1 MRFHTRLPLAAA
13 CLSLGVVGGIVATNR
28 LQGQPVKPIAQPVEL
43 TSYRDVVKKVVPA
56 VVSIQAKTTV
66 TARPNNRADDRA
78 DDRIPSPQLPPGV
91 PDEFRRFFEMV
102 PRDGG
107 RGFSNP
113 SPSPNLGMGSGVLI
127 SKDGVVLT
135 NYHVVEDA
143 ESVEVTLQDGR
154 TITSKDI
161 RRDSKSDLAVVK
173 LDGGDK
179 PFPFLTF
186 ADSDTA
192 EVGDRVLAAGA
203 PFGLTGS
210 VTHGILSAK
219 SRQNLR
225 LNQYEDF
232 VQTDAAINPGNSG
245 GPLVDMNGQI
255 VGINS
260 AIKTRSGGFQGVG
273 LAISSNL
280 ARDVADQLMDTGVVR
295 RGYLGVGIRALT
307 DELADRFG
315 VPVDGGVV
323 VTKVYD
329 GSPAEKAGLK
339 AGDVITKVGDQAITN
354 LNALPRLV
362 AKLPVDKPSD
372 FRYVRDGQPAVAT
385 IIIEEQPDQ
394 FGTRTAK
401 RTVPTPA
408 DPPAKAD
415 DDYGVSVSTLTPSV
429 ASRIGV
435 PRDTAGVVVESVD
448 RTGPAADA
456 GLTTRQVITKV
467 DKTAVTTADEFL
479 NALKAADPE
488 RGALLHVMR
497 PGGEVDFAV
506 LKVK

>member
-1 MRFHTRLPLAAA
+1 MRFRSRLPIAAV
-13 CLSLGVVGGIVATNR
+13 CLGLGVVGGIVATNR
-28 LQGQPVKPIAQPVEL
+28 LHGQPVKPPAERKDT
-43 TSYRDVVKKVVPA
+43 TSFRDVVKTVVPA
-56 VVSIQAKTTV
+56 VVSIKAKSTV
-66 TARPNNRADDRA
+66 AARADDRTDNRRPA
-78 DDRIPSPQLPPGV
+78 PPLPPGV

-102 PRDGG
+102 PRDGTG
-107 RGFSNP
+107 RGFSDP
-113 SPSPNLGMGSGVLI
+113 SPSPDLGMGSGVLI

-143 ESVEVTLQDGR
+143 ESVEVTLDDGR
-154 TITSKDI
+154 TFTSKDI
-161 RRDSKSDLAVVK
+161 RRDAKSDLAVVK

-179 PFPFLTF
+179 PFPFLAF
-186 ADSDTA
+186 ADSDAA

-210 VTHGILSAK
+210 VTHGIISAK

-245 GPLVDMNGQI
+245 GPLVDMDGKI

-315 VPVDGGVV
+315 VPAGGGVV
-323 VTKVYD
+323 VTKVYA

-339 AGDVITKVGDQAITN
+339 AGDVVTKVGDKGVTN

-362 AKLPVDKPSD
+362 AKLPVGKPSD
-372 FRYVRDGQPAVAT
+372 FRYVRDGEPAVAT
-385 IIIEEQPDQ
+385 IIIEEQPET
-394 FGTRTAK
+394 FGTRTAM
-401 RTVPTPA
+401 RPAPTPA
-408 DPPAKAD
+408 DPPAKSD
-415 DDYGVSVSTLTPSV
+415 DDYGLSVATLTPNV

-479 NALKAADPE
+479 NALKAADPD